1 MGKAEDRTVPL
12 IAIGGDAATTTTLA
26 LAAGWPDRPG
36 AGFEHLADGSTH
48 PDGDRTG
55 DLSGND
61 LVVIEADAS
70 GGSLA
75 AWLDTPLSPSLSALV
90 TSLHQSS
97 GTGSTPATMWKTI
110 DSMIRRSASGIRFVP
125 APFRSREA
133 RGAITEADQTLFP
146 LLATSEQMVGLV
158 DIGHID
164 PLRIPSTARHADLVI
179 VVHRQATASA
189 PAATVRLERLAET
202 VDALRTTGHEVA
214 LAVIGDEPFPLEEV
228 VTFAAPGARA
238 WTLAVDDLAAQV
250 FAGRSGV
257 SAKRLARLPLP
268 RSATRAGAEISVI
281 TGVGHPVPHA
291 ASAPATAPAPR
302 PRQPNEVA
310 R

>member
-1 MGKAEDRTVPL
+1 MPL
-12 IAIGGDAATTTTLA
+12 IAVGGDAATTTTLA
-26 LAAGWPDRPG
+26 LAAGWPDRQVNE
-36 AGFEHLADGSTH
+36 FEHLADHAVHAPDHQDDRGSGRAAGT
-48 PDGDRTG
+48 
-55 DLSGND
+55 D

-97 GTGSTPATMWKTI
+97 STGSTPATMWGTV

-133 RGAITEADQTLFP
+133 RGAINEADQTLFR
-146 LLATSEQMVGLV
+146 LLAASEQMIGLLDVGR
-158 DIGHID
+158 ID
-164 PLRIPSTARHADLVI
+164 PLRIPSSLRHADIVI
-179 VVHRQATASA
+179 VVHRQETASA

-228 VTFAAPGARA
+228 VSFAAPGARA
-238 WTLAVDDLAAQV
+238 WSLAVDDLAAQV

-268 RSATRAGAEISVI
+268 RSATRAAGELAAAI
-281 TGVGHPVPHA
+281 TA
-291 ASAPATAPAPR
+291 ARPSASPLPPGPPTAPAPS
-302 PRQPNEVA
+302 PAPQQEIA

>member
-1 MGKAEDRTVPL
+1 MPL
-12 IAIGGDAATTTTLA
+12 IAVGGDAATTTTLA
-26 LAAGWPDRPG
+26 LAAGWPDRQVNE
-36 AGFEHLADGSTH
+36 FEHLADDTPH
-48 PDGDRTG
+48 APDHQNDRGTG
-55 DLSGND
+55 HTAGTD

-97 GTGSTPATMWKTI
+97 STGSTAATMWRTV

-133 RGAITEADQTLFP
+133 RGAINEADQTLFP
-146 LLATSEQMVGLV
+146 LLAASEEMIGLMDVGR
-158 DIGHID
+158 ID
-164 PLRIPSTARHADLVI
+164 PLRIPSSLRHADLVI
-179 VVHRQATASA
+179 VVHRQEAASA

-202 VDALRTTGHEVA
+202 VDALRTTSHEVA

-228 VTFAAPGARA
+228 VSFAAPGARA
-238 WTLAVDDLAAQV
+238 WSLAVDDLAAQV

-268 RSATRAGAEISVI
+268 RSAARTAGELAAAI
-281 TGVGHPVPHA
+281 TAVVP
-291 ASAPATAPAPR
+291 SAPPLPPRPPRPPTPPAPSPAPPQEIVR
-302 PRQPNEVA
+302 
-310 R
+310 